1 MKSVFFLLLFLIHTA
16 PFWAQMHDNTWI
28 LGYGRPRTDFLIGL
42 TKLTFEDGT
51 IKMDTIQNPGFGYYH
66 NNSAFSDDKGDLIAY
81 FDGND
86 IMNKQYE
93 FMENGKG
100 MNKEII
106 ENNYYLSS
114 EFMSQ
119 ASVMI
124 PWPGHPDSILVLY
137 SSLFI
142 IATPDMTDVVSLDL
156 SMAVINRKSNNND
169 GKLIIR
175 DSILLKDTIQSGRL
189 NPIRHAN
196 GRDWWLL
203 ISERGHNRFYTI
215 LIDPQGPKI
224 VGQPLYRSI
233 V

>member
-1 MKSVFFLLLFLIHTA
+1 
-16 PFWAQMHDNTWI
+16 MHDNTWI

-66 NNSAFSDDKGDLIAY
+66 NNSAFSDDKGDLITY